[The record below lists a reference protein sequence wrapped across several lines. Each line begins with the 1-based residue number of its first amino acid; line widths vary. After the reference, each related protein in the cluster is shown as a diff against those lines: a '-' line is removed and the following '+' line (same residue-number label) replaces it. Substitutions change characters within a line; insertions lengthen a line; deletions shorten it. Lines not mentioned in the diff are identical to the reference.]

1 VEIPC
6 GIVWY
11 TLFLSFSSRL
21 TLQPAASTTGSGGS
35 SFQETEDILPP
46 FAHLINDEQREQKAA
61 LHEPGTF
68 IVVANHNTF
77 SSLPEYRTNDKVSG
91 EFISVTDDSIS
102 VEPYI
107 VLEPNSI
114 ILQKFEEGGE
124 GYEPSPASNPS
135 IPNQESPYSQSSG
148 ASRLIPETGSNRCTA
163 QPEGTHLNH
172 PENARLLDHYRKV
185 LARQLCPLSDWVDG
199 QDLFER
205 YARDYAPV
213 CTHNFIIYISLL
225 TYKLL
230 LAIMALSS
238 LSLAC
243 LEGRPVADAL

>member
-1 VEIPC
+1 MVYLLP
-6 GIVWY
+6 
-11 TLFLSFSSRL
+11 LFLISAD
-21 TLQPAASTTGSGGS
+21 TQAASTTGSGCP
-35 SFQETEDILPP
+35 SFQDAEDILPP
-46 FAHLINDEQREQKAA
+46 FAHLINDEQRELKAA

-77 SSLPEYRTNDKVSG
+77 SSLPEYCSTHKVS
-91 EFISVTDDSIS
+91 EESTSVPDNLEISDS

-114 ILQKFEEGGE
+114 ILQRFEEGGE
-124 GYEPSPASNPS
+124 GYDPYPASNSS
-135 IPNQESPYSQSSG
+135 IPNHGSPSSQTSG
-148 ASRLIPETGSNRCTA
+148 ASRLVSETESNRCTA
-163 QPEGTHLNH
+163 QPEDTHLKH
-172 PENARLLDHYRKV
+172 PDNVRLLDHYRKI

-205 YARDYAPV
+205 YARDYTPV
-213 CTHNFIIYISLL
+213 CTQNSIICISPLI
-225 TYKLL
+225 YKLL

-243 LEGRPVADAL
+243 LENRPVADAL